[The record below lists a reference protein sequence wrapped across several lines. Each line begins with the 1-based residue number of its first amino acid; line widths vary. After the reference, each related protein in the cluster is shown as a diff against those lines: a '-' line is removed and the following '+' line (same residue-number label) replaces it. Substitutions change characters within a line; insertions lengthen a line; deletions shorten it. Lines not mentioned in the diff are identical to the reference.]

1 RDHEIEM
8 IAVNDEIPPSVSCR
22 VDGVLDDLD
31 AAEMHAVIVAQKLV
45 VIAGNVDDAHAL
57 ARLAQELLHHALVRL
72 RPIPARAQLPPVADV
87 ADEIDRIGVVV
98 AQEVEQPIGLAA
110 FGSEMHVEQRAKRS
124 YTSRGHDIAILLRIT
139 TRERLTALCCATMTP
154 ATLRVT

>member
-1 RDHEIEM
+1 
-8 IAVNDEIPPSVSCR
+8 

-31 AAEMHAVIVAQKLV
+31 AAEMYAVIVAQKLV

-57 ARLAQELLHHALVRL
+57 ARLAQELLHHVVVRL
-72 RPIPARAQLPPVADV
+72 RPIPARAQLPPVDDV
-87 ADEIDRIGVVV
+87 ADEVDRIGVVV

-110 FGSEMHVEQRAKRS
+110 FGSEMHVGDEQRAKRPCA
-124 YTSRGHDIAILLRIT
+124 SRGHDIAILLRIT